1 MKAIKRIN
9 KPYLIFLIWNVL
21 MVFAVDGMTIK
32 HEMGKGVS
40 GNGNLGILAL
50 FPSVLTFLILC
61 FWTAYVTK
69 WWFYDQREY
78 WGKWGNA
85 AVSIVAA
92 ALCVLS
98 VFWEIYIFEDLR
110 VQLNGYTHD
119 PESAVYRFGWL
130 NQYTNTLYYNFPI
143 LLFGVSFAV
152 IIGWV
157 LEQVHRLRT
166 NSKA

>member
-1 MKAIKRIN
+1 MKVIKRIN

-69 WWFYDQREY
+69 WCFYDQREY

-85 AVSIVAA
+85 AVSVVAA

-130 NQYTNTLYYNFPI
+130 NQYTNTLYYNFSI
-143 LLFGVSFAV
+143 LLFGISFAV

-157 LEQVHRLRT
+157 LEQVQRLRT